1 MPATITRDDPK
12 LSEAQML
19 QRLAPFATKIAFFA
33 QHGYEPHYHQLLFH
47 TAQNPDT
54 HRLARYRSLA
64 AGRRGGKTL
73 SAAKEVA
80 FYMEF
85 PDQYHRDRHGV
96 EDDRPLHVYALTEN
110 YKRLLPAYRAFKDAL
125 RQHGLIFGRDVK
137 ERIADK
143 TFEFANGS
151 LIEFRSADE
160 PDSLRG
166 AGLDI
171 LWIDEAAFLR
181 NDEAYKV
188 VRPALADKQGIVI
201 CTTTPNARNWYWE
214 RFWQGNAMTSPDH
227 FRVSYWSLDNP
238 HFPVAEWEEERADTH
253 PLIFATEYMAS
264 FDVMMG
270 NALSSEWL
278 HYYTDDDVDGK
289 QLEMHL
295 GVDPAISLS
304 GNADR
309 FVITCIG
316 IDRKSNQV
324 YMIDQ
329 WAGRIPF
336 PDQVELIEEWYHR
349 FNPVSVGIE
358 TVAYQAAISQQVL
371 RLDSF
376 IPVID
381 IQAKGKK
388 FERILGMSPLFKA
401 ARIKIKKSHTDF
413 IQEWLDY
420 DPSLKDPN
428 DDCLDSTEIALR
440 SAGVLTTPH
449 APVEEDLGE
458 SFGLSRTM
466 SSQEAS
472 DRRFQRLRQ
481 SRNSSNTFDEFD
493 YSL

>member
-12 LSEAQML
+12 LSEEQML
-19 QRLAPFATKIAFFA
+19 ARITPFATKVAFFA
-33 QHGYEPHYHQLLFH
+33 QHGYEPHYHQALFH

-54 HRLARYRSLA
+54 HLLARYRSLA

-73 SAAKEVA
+73 SAAHEVA

-85 PDQYHRDRHGV
+85 PEEFHRHAHG
-96 EDDRPLHVYALTEN
+96 EESDRPLHVYALTEN

-125 RQHGLIFGRDVK
+125 KQHGLQFGRDVK

-143 TFEFANGS
+143 TFEFSNGS

-214 RFWQGNAMTSPDH
+214 RFWTGNALSNPGH
-227 FRVSYWSLDNP
+227 FRVAYWSLDNP
-238 HFPVAEWEEERADTH
+238 FFPVAEWEEERADTH

-278 HYYTDDDVDGK
+278 NYYSDEDIDGLN
-289 QLEMHL
+289 LEYHL

-316 IDRKSNQV
+316 IDRKVNQV
-324 YMIDQ
+324 YLIDQ

-336 PDQVELIEEWYHR
+336 PDQIELIEQWYHR
-349 FNPVSVGIE
+349 FNPASVGIE
-358 TVAYQAAISQQVL
+358 TVAYQAAISQQIL
-371 RLDSF
+371 RLDAF

-381 IQAKGKK
+381 IQARGKK

-401 ARIKIKKSHTDF
+401 ARVKIKKSHVDF
-413 IQEWLDY
+413 ISEWVDY
-420 DPSLKDPN
+420 DPSIKDPN
-428 DDCLDSTEIALR
+428 DDALDSMEIALR
-440 SAGVLTTPH
+440 TAGVLTTPEEP
-449 APVEEDLGE
+449 ASEDAVEMLG
-458 SFGLSRTM
+458 LQRTI
-466 SSQEAS
+466 SSQDAAN
-472 DRRFQRLRQ
+472 RRFQRLRQ
-481 SRNSSNTFDEFD
+481 SKNSSSTFDEFD